1 MTKTKKM
8 NFKQFRTRAIALILA
23 ILTIFPMF
31 SWIPMQVS
39 AASSSEETIP
49 SYIEFQAQEYAS
61 NFSMESG
68 LSYASNLYDQL
79 KADSDMQAGIAAWEA
94 AHIVASPSHVNKS
107 GVLYKGDFYRIAIFD
122 MLDASNQDSVM
133 SFILENA
140 YNDRESAVYELA
152 NTLADEFDTDV
163 SKLDLISMKDFK
175 KFIKDFDLEN
185 FIGDFEND
193 FNNPTVSAV
202 DAIDIV
208 FDVFN
213 NASDAVNAVASY
225 RAIANMRN
233 GVLQVLNAIADD
245 ESNDWALRNA
255 AKDCVPIFNDSY
267 NQILNEIATGI
278 KVYAGTAFNTVASVV
293 LDLGWSAL
301 VSMVPGANAFM
312 FGLKGF
318 RALMNATFDFD
329 ERNEIYYKIEA
340 AVIIERAVRRIAE
353 NSRKAFAQS
362 PNDEIA
368 SFYMESIYFYQKAI
382 VQGVSYSIEY
392 LENHIEAPGSQ
403 FLFWITGKYDDMENA
418 IATAKSIKENRIN
431 TYAYIAQGVRAKY
444 ITLYCQDH
452 NTVINKFINQI
463 KDSSVTTV
471 TRTNYAYDAD
481 KAIAYAKEHCS
492 SESNIAKDKCNSGWL
507 CAEFVA
513 NCLEAGGFDISG
525 YVATVNAKAQGEYM
539 QQYGA
544 KIPGKVTGKAIKD
557 DFILPLQKGDIVYV
571 VYDNTVSASGHVLL
585 YSGEKDANGNLLFYA
600 HNNRKSKETYTLTG
614 KYLSAAS
621 EIYAI
626 HLDESGE
633 TTASTSTKYS
643 LVWPVSTKTVKIG
656 KVSSKFGPRTA
667 PTKGASTLHR
677 GIDIAVKSGTSVYSS
692 ADGTVTSVGYSDA
705 RGNYIVIYHENINV
719 STLYQHLKSS
729 SVKKGDKVKSGQEIA
744 KSGNTGVGTG
754 AHLHYGVMIGKA
766 TKPGQDQPSYD
777 MAIDPLSASISYVD
791 YTKAS
796 NVEYKITSATCT
808 GTTNDSATIKVA
820 LNTTASVKKWTYFL
834 STDESVV
841 KNVDGTVGST
851 HKSTS
856 NMSCVRILDYTSSPK
871 SQKTDT
877 FVINKYLGKPLAADT
892 TYYYKATV
900 YIGNKW
906 YETDV
911 CSFKTSKTMPGAS
924 EVRVSSDSSIIGIED
939 QATVLWNAVEGAEK
953 YNITVKNSS
962 GNTIHTKSN
971 ITGTTCVLDGMSSSG
986 VYTVEIEAVNSAGV
1000 TKGKSATFTV
1010 MPDVTVTFYDTLEN
1024 KVIDSKTAHWGK
1036 GVAAPQAPQH
1046 EGHTFS
1052 KWSATFDKVK
1062 EDIQINTVY
1071 NVNSYTVKFVD
1082 SITGAIIYQQ
1092 NNVKYGTAA
1101 TAPTSS
1107 QISVPDGHAFSAWD
1121 KDFSCIK
1128 ADTTVY
1134 TVYKWVDK
1142 DNTATIG
1149 INSIKRSA
1157 TEQGYEVN
1165 VTISNKISKI
1175 STGYAIFVL
1184 KSSGGAILST
1194 FESLAFTIDSL
1205 SSQTLTATVLCD
1217 GLAEIAEVYVVN
1229 GYDALGQISKVAKQ
1243 TIDNSTSS
1251 GWSDWIQYTGSCPM
1265 SSGNGV
1271 TVETKTESS
1280 TTATKY
1286 YYRYKILSTTTSYST
1301 SMSGWTQ
1308 NGYTLVNAG
1317 TSSITYVSNW
1327 HSGFLTSNALYS
1339 QYNNAPIS
1347 AYENATQKVV
1357 VNSDEV
1363 VGYIYWHW
1371 CRGENKGAI
1380 NRKINWTKTSEFDTF
1395 HAFFSTE
1402 KLDYCENPSGTKVSG
1417 ANAYGCVN
1425 KNCCKDT
1432 YWWNGSVS
1440 GNDNVITVRKQTY
1453 TTYNK
1458 LYNYYQYSG
1467 YSNWIETSSSTAPIS
1482 NGQSAG
1488 TNKTYQNVET
1498 KKVPGTTTYT
1508 YFYKYMTTENP
1519 VVTEPSISSDCIKTL
1534 NGNVGSQFAGK
1545 AATIWVYKSDE
1556 PSNQHIQYVGTTTV
1570 GTNGEINIS
1579 NAKLLSTPT
1588 IETGDY
1594 TIIASVSGQAKAIK
1608 IGTIEAP
1615 KPVYTVKFFDFDG
1628 SVISEQSITYGDS
1641 AVLPSEELLNV
1652 PEGYVFTTWNQSVV
1666 NVRDNLEVTPE
1677 YKTKEY
1683 VVAFVDWN
1691 AQTVELK
1698 EFFHGADLYV
1708 NNPPKDKDGYITEW
1722 VINVNG
1728 EYLTIQEFKSAGYSV
1743 TSNMVVETRS
1753 SLEKHTVI
1761 IIGADENKL
1770 LDSEKLLNDG
1780 ITSEKIASEYI
1791 VENGNYIDFEDVQMI
1806 IEENPDYI
1814 FVGWI
1819 NAYTGEAIDA
1829 TVVNQNIAIYPSY
1842 EFAETTEVPEA
1853 SVITGEYE
1861 SEQVVELVCYTNDAT
1876 IWYTTDNSD
1885 PKISNT
1891 AVQYTSP
1898 ITISKSCVLRFYA
1911 SSLGK
1916 NDSCEESEL
1925 YAINTGDSEKY
1936 HIVTIW
1942 SDILDESGAD
1952 PAQGLIKKGML
1963 LPESLFSEIE
1973 GYNFEGMFYDSDY
1986 TNVFE
1991 MGSQSITESV
2001 DLFAKYSYDTYVVEY
2016 RDYNGSS
2023 ISVQIVE
2030 YTKSA
2035 LEPMPPSRDGYVFVK
2050 WDRECDYIT
2059 GNTVI
2064 NAVYIPVSEYA
2075 TIELE
2080 TQNMHLQLGENKQ
2093 ISAILKGN
2101 GNLSYEIVWESANPD
2116 IARVDQN
2123 GNIVAISVGVTTVT
2137 ALLPYTGSEA
2147 IIIVTVTEDITN
2159 GFAVKQ
2165 NSSIG
2170 FDSKGYLR
2178 GVSTETNTVSQIR
2191 GMFDNTNLVFCDSSG
2206 KVLGE
2211 SDLVTTGTVIKM
2223 FRGDELIAE
2232 TIVIVTGDF
2241 NGDGK
2246 VNNKDIVM
2254 INQYIANNRI
2264 ANEAQ
2269 MLAIDVNGD
2278 GNVNSRDC
2286 IVISNYLVDK
2296 EVLK

>member
-1 MTKTKKM
+1 MTKTKKI
-8 NFKQFRTRAIALILA
+8 NFKQFGTRAIAFILA
-23 ILTIFPMF
+23 ILTVLPMF
-31 SWIPMQVS
+31 SWLPLQVS
-39 AASSSEETIP
+39 AAEQFEDKP
-49 SYIEFQAQEYAS
+49 GYLEFQAQEYIKI
-61 NFSMESG
+61 FSMDPG
-68 LSYASNLYDQL
+68 LSYANTLYTGMS
-79 KADSDMQAGIAAWEA
+79 SDKSLRASISAWEGI
-94 AHIVASPSHVNKS
+94 HIISEPSHALKS
-107 GVLYKGDFYRIAIFD
+107 GELYKEDFYKLAIFD
-122 MLDASNQDSVM
+122 VLDVSNDNSVIKTL
-133 SFILENA
+133 FETVK
-140 YNDRESAVYELA
+140 NDRNSYVYDITKEITDYSNLELNKLTGLSTKEYDNILKRACKDKKIFSA
-152 NTLADEFDTDV
+152 
-163 SKLDLISMKDFK
+163 LDKVGLSID
-175 KFIKDFDLEN
+175 I
-185 FIGDFEND
+185 
-193 FNNPTVSAV
+193 FNNVW
-202 DAIDIV
+202 
-208 FDVFN
+208 
-213 NASDAVNAVASY
+213 DAVNAIASY
-225 RAIANMRN
+225 EAISNMQS
-233 GVLQVLNAIADD
+233 GVADVLNAIA
-245 ESNDWALRNA
+245 NDANNDYELRMA
-255 AKDCVPIFNDSY
+255 AKDCVSVFDQSY
-267 NQILNEIATGI
+267 SKILNQIITGTEVFSDAIFDTAADLALNWAWDMILGTISGGAAFA
-278 KVYAGTAFNTVASVV
+278 AGV
-293 LDLGWSAL
+293 
-301 VSMVPGANAFM
+301 
-312 FGLKGF
+312 KGF
-318 RALMNATFDFD
+318 RVLVNSIYKLD
-329 ERNEIYYKIEA
+329 EQIEIYYKIHA
-340 AVIIERAVRRIAE
+340 AVAIENSIRRIA
-353 NSRKAFAQS
+353 NSAANVYNKT
-362 PNDEIA
+362 PNTDNA
-368 SFYMESIYFYQKAI
+368 AFYMQSIALYQKTVIQGFRYSADFFESKASDPGTYWLNFI
-382 VQGVSYSIEY
+382 NGHYDSFNEIISFVKNGEKDRIETYAKYEELVQKAYTIYYCNDYNSVLSGFNNQVKNTTKTTSKSNYTYNADE
-392 LENHIEAPGSQ
+392 
-403 FLFWITGKYDDMENA
+403 A
-418 IATAKSIKENRIN
+418 IA
-431 TYAYIAQGVRAKY
+431 
-444 ITLYCQDH
+444 
-452 NTVINKFINQI
+452 F
-463 KDSSVTTV
+463 
-471 TRTNYAYDAD
+471 
-481 KAIAYAKEHCS
+481 AKEHCS
-492 SESNIAKDKCNSGWL
+492 NESSNANNKCNSGWL

-513 NCLEAGGFDISG
+513 NCLEAGGFEISG
-525 YVATVNAKAQGEYM
+525 YVSTVNAKAQGEYM
-539 QQYGA
+539 QQYGV
-544 KIPGKVTGKAIKD
+544 KIPGNVTGKAIKD
-557 DFILPLQKGDIVYV
+557 DFVLPLQKGDIVYV

-633 TTASTSTKYS
+633 TTDSTSTKYS
-643 LVWPVSTKTVKIG
+643 LVWPVSTKTVNIG

-729 SVKKGDKVKSGQEIA
+729 SVKKGDKVKAGQEIA

-856 NMSCVRILDYTSSPK
+856 NMSCVRILDYTSNPK

-911 CSFKTSKTMPGAS
+911 CSFKTSKTMPGS
-924 EVRVSSDSSIIGIED
+924 PEVRVSSDSSIIGIQD

-953 YNITVKNSS
+953 YNITVKNSF
-962 GNTIHTKSN
+962 GNTIQTKSN
-971 ITGTTCVLDGMSSSG
+971 ITGTTCVLDGLSSSG

-1036 GVAAPQAPQH
+1036 GVVAPQAPQH

-1082 SITGAIIYQQ
+1082 SITGAIIHQQ

-1101 TAPTSS
+1101 TAPASS

-1121 KDFSCIK
+1121 KDFSSIK

-1142 DNTATIG
+1142 DNTATIS
-1149 INSIKRSA
+1149 INSIKRSS
-1157 TEQGYEVN
+1157 TEQGYEVS

-1286 YYRYKILSTTTSYST
+1286 YYRYKIKSTTTSYNSNL
-1301 SMSGWTQ
+1301 SGWTQ
-1308 NGYTLVNAG
+1308 NGYSLVNAN
-1317 TSSITYVSNW
+1317 TQTIYYVSSW
-1327 HSGFLTSNALYS
+1327 HDGFNTSNDLYRK
-1339 QYNNAPIS
+1339 YNNNPVAAS
-1347 AYENATQKVV
+1347 EDANQKTVIQ
-1357 VNSDEV
+1357 SDEI

-1371 CRGENKGAI
+1371 CRGDTISTNKNMNRAI
-1380 NRKINWTKTSEFDTF
+1380 NWKKTSEFDTF
-1395 HAFFSTE
+1395 HAFYSTE
-1402 KLDYCENPSGTKVSG
+1402 KLKYLYDPYKKTTIST
-1417 ANAYGCVN
+1417 ANAYGCFN
-1425 KNCCKDT
+1425 KDCCKDT
-1432 YWWNGSVS
+1432 YWWNGALSKTDS
-1440 GNDNVITVRKQTY
+1440 VITVRKQTY
-1453 TTYNK
+1453 TTYDK

-1467 YSNWIETSSSTAPIS
+1467 YSDWKETSSSTPPIT

-1488 TNKTYQNVET
+1488 TNKTYQNVEP
-1498 KKVPGTTTYT
+1498 KIVPGTTTYT

-1519 VVTEPSISSDCIKTL
+1519 VVTEPSIPSDCIKTL

-1545 AATIWVYKSDE
+1545 SATIWVYKSDE
-1556 PSNQHIQYVGTTTV
+1556 PSDQHIQYVGITTV

-1594 TIIASVSGQAKAIK
+1594 TIIASVAGQAKAIK

-1791 VENGNYIDFEDVQMI
+1791 VENGNYIDFEDVQMS

-1819 NAYTGEAIDA
+1819 NAYTGEAID
-1829 TVVNQNIAIYPSY
+1829 TTIVNQNIAIYPSY

-1861 SEQVVELVCYTNDAT
+1861 NEQVVELVCYTNDAT

-1898 ITISKSCVLRFYA
+1898 ITISKSCILRFYA

-1952 PAQGLIKKGML
+1952 PAQGLIKEGML

-1986 TNVFE
+1986 INVFE

-2165 NSSIG
+2165 NSPIG

-2178 GVSTETNTVSQIR
+2178 GISIEMNTVSQIKN
-2191 GMFDNTNLVFCDSSG
+2191 MFDNTNLVFCDSSG
-2206 KVLGE
+2206 KILGE
-2211 SDLVTTGTVIKM
+2211 NDLVTTGTEIKM
-2223 FRGDELIAE
+2223 YAEDELIAE
-2232 TIVIVTGDF
+2232 TTVIVTGDF

-2286 IVISNYLVDK
+2286 IVLSNYLVDK